1 LNTEGIPLQK
11 TRKRKGTPF
20 RSHSSC

>member
-11 TRKRKGTPF
+11 TRKKKRHPV
-20 RSHSSC
+20 